1 MIDVDELLEELVEL
15 RRENAR
21 LRILLRKKTRGQQKL
36 LSLMR
41 FRVSLASHELNKGT
55 EPVKLA
61 KELGFPSACVM
72 VEEVLRWRGERD

>member
-1 MIDVDELLEELVEL
+1 MIDELLEELAEL

-21 LRILLRKKTRGQQKL
+21 LRAQLRNTYDRIRRASSELRKGRD
-36 LSLMR
+36 
-41 FRVSLASHELNKGT
+41 
-55 EPVKLA
+55 PVKLA